1 MLVAPA
7 FVAVL
12 FVMTAVPAAHAS
24 PNFET
29 ILRKAPGSE
38 HTDADTLTWLL
49 TFTEPVTNVDPTDFV
64 VSGTTA
70 TLAMQPLALDEEGC
84 SRQWDAAL
92 SGGDLTDL
100 NGMVTLTV
108 SEDQEIWGC
117 LGDGEVMTHPGPNDT
132 NDNTFVVANAKS
144 AQESL
149 QSATF
154 TVTFQGNWTTASTP
168 GGVVSGAHFTTLI
181 GAVHND
187 MVTFWESGGTATA
200 GVENVAELGITGT
213 FKSEINANSNAISV
227 IQKSVSGGGTGSATF
242 NVTVTNEH
250 PLITLL
256 SMIGPS
262 PDWFV
267 GVSGRSLLDMQGDW
281 ESLLE
286 VDLFPYDAGTED
298 GTEFSL
304 SNSATSPQGVITSIK
319 GMGKFSNVRMARLTF
334 TRQSINTAPSFTGDA
349 GFEAD
354 ENQTAAGTV
363 VATDPDSGD
372 EVAYAITGGADAS
385 KFDVG
390 ETTGVLRFKVPPS
403 YERAADVAS
412 TDPVNGAGNNEY
424 LLTVTA
430 SGGTGDRAMTA
441 EQTITVTVG
450 NLEEAGTVSFS
461 KVGTEIRAKLSDPDG
476 GVSSPSWQ
484 WARSSDRST
493 GWANISG
500 ATSAGYSPS
509 GDDEE
514 MYLRARV
521 SYSDGQG
528 SGKQAQGVSAYEITP
543 PKLLVSTLVSGLSIP
558 WDLAFTPDG
567 TLLFT
572 QRAGVLSARLSNGTV
587 ETIDAELGDLFA
599 NGETGLMG
607 IVVDPDFASN
617 RRFYT
622 CQGHTGPEVQVIA
635 WTIDA
640 AYTTATRVAD
650 PLVGGIPAATGG
662 RHGGCR
668 LRFGPEGYLWIATG
682 DAASG
687 TVPQDLSSLGG
698 KVLRVDSSTGAG
710 APANPFASSP
720 RIYTYGHRNV
730 QGLALRPGTSRMW
743 SVEHGPSVDD
753 EINLLVAG
761 RNYGWDPVP
770 GYNEAVSMTNLVK
783 FPEAIEAKWSSGS
796 PTLAPSGGIFL
807 EGEQWGVWEER
818 LAVATLK
825 DRKLRLFEF
834 TPDGEL
840 VSQVVVPELDGAF
853 VRLRTPMMGPD
864 GALYVTTSNGGGN
877 DRILRIVK
885 DDAIPV
891 TLKLTPDSIGEK
903 GGVSRVTASL
913 ERTSNAV
920 TTVMVSAE
928 AVAPAVPDDFTLSEN
943 GTLTIAAGRTSST
956 GEVTVGAVDNKV
968 DAPNK
973 AVTVTATAENI
984 NGVTPPSAVTLT
996 INDDDASPVVT
1007 TPSPI
1012 LVAENRTVVAT
1023 LTATDTDRPAQE
1035 LMWAIAAGTDRD
1047 QFMLTAGGEL
1057 TFATAKDYED
1067 PDDAN
1072 GDGDYEVTVRVS
1084 DGANPVE
1091 AALTVRLRD
1100 VDDTAPVFSSATV
1113 NGTTLALTY
1122 DETLDGGSTPEAG
1135 DFTVTGG
1142 DRARTVTR
1150 AVVRGTVVELT
1161 LDPGA
1166 EHQEAGIRVSYT
1178 PGTKPIRDVPG
1189 NEAEALSQELV
1200 TNDTPDTT
1208 APEVSS
1214 LEITSNPGSD
1224 RTYAA
1229 EDTIEVTVTFS
1240 ETVEVEGTPR
1250 LRLRVG
1256 ARTRT
1261 AGYLRGTGTAALVFG
1276 YEVAYGDEDS
1286 DGVSIQSGR
1295 IALNGGTFRDEADNP
1310 AELVHEAVS
1319 TQAGHKVDGVRPAY
1333 VSAAVDGASMTL
1345 TYGEA
1350 LDGGSRPAPGDF
1362 TVEVGGSGRSVT
1374 GVSVSGSVVT
1384 LTLNPAVEHGDTGI
1398 RVSYTV
1404 PTGAGANPIRDAV
1417 GNEAVALSNRS
1428 VTNTTDAP
1436 NTAPEIRSSSSIS
1449 VPENKALAMR
1459 LAARDTDPGDE
1470 VTGWAIVGGAD
1481 QGQFSITSDMGELSF
1496 RTAPDFEDPGD
1507 AASSD
1512 PVSGAE
1518 DSEYVVRVRV
1528 RSGAGA
1534 RELEAEQTLTVRVT
1548 DQQEP
1553 PGIPEA
1559 PTFSGETAESL
1570 IVNWSE
1576 PDNTGPEI
1584 TDYDVQYREKDTGRF
1599 TDGGHQGPGLTLT
1612 INDLKAGTVY
1622 EVQVRA
1628 KNDEGTSGWSDSGEG
1643 MTITPLTLEMM
1654 TMEEPPVSGPL
1665 TVRFSF
1671 SEAVTGFNRFDIE
1684 TEQDPA
1690 CTDDQNNTVFCDPDI
1705 GVLETVD
1712 ERVFTTT
1719 VSPWTDRMAHSYTL
1733 RLTVEEDAVRSSVGN
1748 KGNEQGMLEVRVSP
1762 PGAPEPI
1769 SSMGLRASSGSGS
1782 VRLSWNRPS
1791 EDGGSPIIRYE
1802 YRFAPAGEAWSEWE
1816 NVGAGTRGVT
1826 VGNLVNGR
1834 EYVFEVRAVNALGKG
1849 GAETAGATPELRI
1862 APPPPRGGGGGGGGG
1877 GLLFPPQ
1884 APAGLMAMPA
1894 EGAVRLEWSPPDS
1907 DGGTPI
1913 LRYEYRLKEGRG
1925 GFGEWTPIE
1934 DSAPDEVNASGYTV
1948 GELGNGTVYVF
1959 ELRAVNLVGKG
1970 RVSEAVEV
1978 VMGLDRAYWSN
1989 FLAGDLQGSE
1999 ASLERGPFGNS
2010 PQRLRL
2016 RFGAGLRFEEDELDE
2031 EGEVR
2036 ATRLGGYGYRYTSHT
2051 MGELRLDYDEG
2062 ESCGLRMTFR
2072 GVGAGSYSYRCG
2084 GALQGQGSFRLTGLN
2099 RGPEIT
2105 STGPFEVVENQA
2117 MVVQLEAVD
2126 PDEGDGIE
2134 GYGIAGGADGGL
2146 FAVVEETG
2154 ELMFREAPD
2163 YEDPSDVESG
2173 EPASGAADNEYIVV
2187 VEVRSGEGERER
2199 KGSRAIRVRVSDEE
2213 EPPEITGAGVFE
2225 VAENTLR
2232 VGRLEAVDPDAG
2244 DEIGGYGIAGGA
2256 DGALFAVEATG
2267 ELMFREAPDYEDP
2280 SDVENAEPQSP
2291 AGDNEYIVV
2300 VEVRSGEGERERK
2313 GSRAIRVR
2321 VSDEEE
2327 PPEIT
2332 GAGVFEVVENL
2343 TRVGQLEAVDQD
2355 KQDEI
2360 TGYGIAGGAD
2370 GGLFAV
2376 EAETGELLF
2385 REAPDY
2391 ETPGDVASD
2400 KPQSGAADNEY
2411 IVVVE
2416 VSSGEGE
2423 RERKGS
2429 RAIRVRVSDE
2439 EEPPEI
2445 TSLGPFE
2452 VVENRT
2458 RVGQLEAVDQDK
2470 QDEITGYGIA
2480 GGADG
2485 GLFAVEAE
2493 TGELMFR
2500 EAPDYETPGDV
2511 ASDDPQSGA
2520 GDNEYIVVVEVSSG
2534 EGERERRGSRAI
2546 RVRVSDEEEPPGAPA
2561 APVVT
2566 AEGSDSLKVSWRE
2579 PENRGPEI
2587 VDYGV
2592 RYRESGEEGYSDGGH
2607 QGTGL
2612 EVRLSGLKEGT
2623 AYEVQVRAVNE
2634 EGIGEWSEPGEGRTE
2649 TEDPDPDD
2657 PSDFTEGDLEGRRLT
2672 LRLEGGE
2679 GTAGSLELRFG
2690 EGNRFEQIESGS
2702 QQAATR
2708 SEGAASRSGSYTY
2721 ERTGPG
2727 MGTVRLA
2734 YDDGSSCEVLLVFT
2748 ESGAGT
2754 FSYDCGQGDP
2764 AEGSF
2769 RLTTGSLF
2777 VPVILSSAGRNQS
2790 FFTSELTLTN
2800 RGDRE
2805 ARLDYTYTA
2814 HIGGGSGRASDL
2826 LAPGMQKIET
2836 DALGYLQSL
2845 GIAIPET
2852 GNRIG
2857 TLRVEARLGS
2867 EVEAV
2872 VRTTTEVPEGR
2883 AGLAYLGVA
2892 EEEGF
2897 QEPVYLCGL
2906 RQNSRDRSNL
2916 ALQNM
2921 GAPEEEAIT
2930 LRATVYSGE
2939 ASDTSPRVLEDITLE
2954 PGGFHQY
2961 NQVLDVLGSTAS
2973 GYVKVERVE
2982 GTAPFYAYGVINDQ
2996 ANSDGS
3002 FVFPVTASSLEGTA
3016 GQTLPVIVET
3026 SAFTSELTVTNFSE
3040 EARVLHFSFVA
3051 EGVRTPDRTAEF
3063 ALMPMRLEAGEQR
3076 ILPDIVDIL
3085 RGQGVEGI
3093 GPSRGGY
3100 AGPVFA
3106 TAEGSDMSGIVM
3118 GARTGSQGGGGQYS
3132 VFYNAVPEG
3141 GAFTEVAW
3149 VDGLQQNQENRSN
3162 LALVNTGEVDDSES
3176 VFHLEIYDGETGLLA
3191 ETVVTGPIPPRGWH
3205 QINGILAGYAPETRQ
3220 GYIRIEKVSGEN
3232 PFLAYG
3238 VVNDGGAPG
3247 ERSGDG
3253 AYLPARE

>member
-12 FVMTAVPAAHAS
+12 FVMTAVPAAQAS
-24 PNFET
+24 PNIET
-29 ILRKAPGSE
+29 VLRKAPTSE

-200 GVENVAELGITGT
+200 GVENVAELGSTGT

-385 KFDVG
+385 NFDVG

-430 SGGTGDRAMTA
+430 TGGTGDRAMTA

-476 GVSSPSWQ
+476 GVSSPSWR
-484 WARSSDRST
+484 WARSSDRSM

-528 SGKQAQGVSAYEITP
+528 SGKQAQGVSTYEITP

-567 TLLFT
+567 TMLFT

-730 QGLALRPGTSRMW
+730 QGLALRPGTSQMW

-968 DAPNK
+968 DAPDK

-1007 TPSPI
+1007 TTSPI

-1261 AGYLRGTGTAALVFG
+1261 AGYLRGTGTSVLVFG

-1310 AELVHEAVS
+1310 AELAHEAVS

-1398 RVSYTV
+1398 RVSYT
-1404 PTGAGANPIRDAV
+1404 PGANPIRDEA
-1417 GNEAVALSNRS
+1417 GNKALGVSNAA

-1436 NTAPEIRSSSSIS
+1436 NTAPEITS
-1449 VPENKALAMR
+1449 VGPFNVAENQGLVIR
-1459 LAARDTDPGDE
+1459 LTARDTDAGDE

-1481 QGQFSITSDMGELSF
+1481 QSQFSITSDMGELSF
-1496 RTAPDFEDPGD
+1496 RTAPDYEDPRD
-1507 AASSD
+1507 VASSD

-1518 DSEYVVRVRV
+1518 DNEYVVRVEV

-1548 DQQEP
+1548 DLREP

-1570 IVNWSE
+1570 IVHWSE

-1628 KNDEGTSGWSDSGEG
+1628 KNDEGTSVWSDSGEG
-1643 MTITPLTLEMM
+1643 MTITPLRLEMM
-1654 TMEEPPVSGPL
+1654 TMEEPPVSGPF

-1719 VSPWTDRMAHSYTL
+1719 VSPWSDRVAHSYTL

-1849 GAETAGATPELRI
+1849 GAETVMATPELRI

-1884 APAGLMAMPA
+1884 APAGLMAMA
-1894 EGAVRLEWSPPDS
+1894 GEGAVRLEWSPPES

-1913 LRYEYRLKEGRG
+1913 QRYEYRLKEGRG

-1978 VMGLDRAYWSN
+1978 VMLLDRAWWSN

-2062 ESCGLRMTFR
+2062 ESCGLRLTFS

-2084 GALQGQGSFRLTGLN
+2084 GALRGQGSFRLTGLN
-2099 RGPEIT
+2099 RGPEVT

-2117 MVVQLEAVD
+2117 MVGQLEAVD
-2126 PDEGDGIE
+2126 PDEGDGI
-2134 GYGIAGGADGGL
+2134 A
-2146 FAVVEETG
+2146 
-2154 ELMFREAPD
+2154 
-2163 YEDPSDVESG
+2163 
-2173 EPASGAADNEYIVV
+2173 
-2187 VEVRSGEGERER
+2187 
-2199 KGSRAIRVRVSDEE
+2199 
-2213 EPPEITGAGVFE
+2213 
-2225 VAENTLR
+2225 
-2232 VGRLEAVDPDAG
+2232 
-2244 DEIGGYGIAGGA
+2244 
-2256 DGALFAVEATG
+2256 
-2267 ELMFREAPDYEDP
+2267 
-2280 SDVENAEPQSP
+2280 
-2291 AGDNEYIVV
+2291 
-2300 VEVRSGEGERERK
+2300 
-2313 GSRAIRVR
+2313 
-2321 VSDEEE
+2321 
-2327 PPEIT
+2327 
-2332 GAGVFEVVENL
+2332 
-2343 TRVGQLEAVDQD
+2343 
-2355 KQDEI
+2355 
-2360 TGYGIAGGAD
+2360 
-2370 GGLFAV
+2370 
-2376 EAETGELLF
+2376 
-2385 REAPDY
+2385 
-2391 ETPGDVASD
+2391 
-2400 KPQSGAADNEY
+2400 
-2411 IVVVE
+2411 
-2416 VSSGEGE
+2416 
-2423 RERKGS
+2423 
-2429 RAIRVRVSDE
+2429 
-2439 EEPPEI
+2439 
-2445 TSLGPFE
+2445 
-2452 VVENRT
+2452 
-2458 RVGQLEAVDQDK
+2458 
-2470 QDEITGYGIA
+2470 GYGIA

-2520 GDNEYIVVVEVSSG
+2520 GDNEYIVVVEVRSG
-2534 EGERERRGSRAI
+2534 EGERERKGSRAI
-2546 RVRVSDEEEPPGAPA
+2546 RVRVADEEEPPGAPA

-2587 VDYGV
+2587 VDYEV
-2592 RYRESGEEGYSDGGH
+2592 RYREGGEAGYSDGGH
-2607 QGTGL
+2607 EGTGL

-2634 EGIGEWSEPGEGRTE
+2634 EGMSEWSEPGEGRTGME
-2649 TEDPDPDD
+2649 EADPGD
-2657 PSDFTEGDLEGRRLT
+2657 PSDFTEGDLEGRRLR
-2672 LRLEGGE
+2672 LRLEG
-2679 GTAGSLELRFG
+2679 
-2690 EGNRFEQIESGS
+2690 
-2702 QQAATR
+2702 
-2708 SEGAASRSGSYTY
+2708 
-2721 ERTGPG
+2721 
-2727 MGTVRLA
+2727 
-2734 YDDGSSCEVLLVFT
+2734 
-2748 ESGAGT
+2748 
-2754 FSYDCGQGDP
+2754 
-2764 AEGSF
+2764 
-2769 RLTTGSLF
+2769 
-2777 VPVILSSAGRNQS
+2777 
-2790 FFTSELTLTN
+2790 
-2800 RGDRE
+2800 
-2805 ARLDYTYTA
+2805 
-2814 HIGGGSGRASDL
+2814 
-2826 LAPGMQKIET
+2826 
-2836 DALGYLQSL
+2836 
-2845 GIAIPET
+2845 
-2852 GNRIG
+2852 
-2857 TLRVEARLGS
+2857 
-2867 EVEAV
+2867 
-2872 VRTTTEVPEGR
+2872 
-2883 AGLAYLGVA
+2883 
-2892 EEEGF
+2892 EEG
-2897 QEPVYLCGL
+2897 E
-2906 RQNSRDRSNL
+2906 RD
-2916 ALQNM
+2916 
-2921 GAPEEEAIT
+2921 G
-2930 LRATVYSGE
+2930 
-2939 ASDTSPRVLEDITLE
+2939 
-2954 PGGFHQY
+2954 H
-2961 NQVLDVLGSTAS
+2961 
-2973 GYVKVERVE
+2973 
-2982 GTAPFYAYGVINDQ
+2982 
-2996 ANSDGS
+2996 
-3002 FVFPVTASSLEGTA
+3002 
-3016 GQTLPVIVET
+3016 
-3026 SAFTSELTVTNFSE
+3026 
-3040 EARVLHFSFVA
+3040 
-3051 EGVRTPDRTAEF
+3051 
-3063 ALMPMRLEAGEQR
+3063 
-3076 ILPDIVDIL
+3076 
-3085 RGQGVEGI
+3085 
-3093 GPSRGGY
+3093 
-3100 AGPVFA
+3100 
-3106 TAEGSDMSGIVM
+3106 
-3118 GARTGSQGGGGQYS
+3118 
-3132 VFYNAVPEG
+3132 
-3141 GAFTEVAW
+3141 
-3149 VDGLQQNQENRSN
+3149 
-3162 LALVNTGEVDDSES
+3162 
-3176 VFHLEIYDGETGLLA
+3176 
-3191 ETVVTGPIPPRGWH
+3191 
-3205 QINGILAGYAPETRQ
+3205 
-3220 GYIRIEKVSGEN
+3220 
-3232 PFLAYG
+3232 
-3238 VVNDGGAPG
+3238 
-3247 ERSGDG
+3247 
-3253 AYLPARE
+3253 